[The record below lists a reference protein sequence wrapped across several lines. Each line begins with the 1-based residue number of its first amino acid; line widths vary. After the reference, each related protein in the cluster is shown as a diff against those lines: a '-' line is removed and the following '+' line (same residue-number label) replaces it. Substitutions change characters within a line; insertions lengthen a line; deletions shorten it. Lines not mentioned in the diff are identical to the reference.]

1 MVGQEDLSGLSNRS
15 GSMIWSQLWVLLLAS
30 MDILKPS
37 YFLRVLKTR
46 ENVKRPEAG
55 LYSNR
60 DCLGTEHTGIQER
73 LKTQK

>member
-1 MVGQEDLSGLSNRS
+1 MVGQDDLS
-15 GSMIWSQLWVLLLAS
+15 GSMIWSQFWVLLLAS

-60 DCLGTEHTGIQER
+60 DCLGTERTGIQER

>member
-1 MVGQEDLSGLSNRS
+1 MVGQDDLS
-15 GSMIWSQLWVLLLAS
+15 GSMIWSQFWVLLLAS